1 MNPMQSPNT
10 GVGKKLYQHRDRPR
24 YFAEPHYRRTTAGR
38 QERVPRMFDVWES
51 TAEGS
56 QVLFTISNRGDR
68 LNELCKRGIPLEDAR
83 ILFYQLDGE

>member
-1 MNPMQSPNT
+1 
-10 GVGKKLYQHRDRPR
+10 
-24 YFAEPHYRRTTAGR
+24 
-38 QERVPRMFDVWES
+38 MFDVWES
-51 TAEGS
+51 TAKGS